1 MTLWLAF
8 VMVAKLLNNLEMNIK
23 WTNIFEIK
31 MVGLGLC
38 QKEKSMFLFVVKSMF
53 SEGIS
58 CENDG
63 ECVSLFRISLNDN
76 GRTAY

>member
-1 MTLWLAF
+1 MNRYFGDKKDWLT
-8 VMVAKLLNNLEMNIK
+8 VVP
-23 WTNIFEIK
+23 
-31 MVGLGLC
+31 
-38 QKEKSMFLFVVKSMF
+38 KEKSMFLFVDKSMF

-63 ECVSLFRISLNDN
+63 ECVSLFRINLNEN

>member
-1 MTLWLAF
+1 MFAP
-8 VMVAKLLNNLEMNIK
+8 N
-23 WTNIFEIK
+23 
-31 MVGLGLC
+31 
-38 QKEKSMFLFVVKSMF
+38 EKSMFLFVGKNMF
-53 SEGIS
+53 SEWIS